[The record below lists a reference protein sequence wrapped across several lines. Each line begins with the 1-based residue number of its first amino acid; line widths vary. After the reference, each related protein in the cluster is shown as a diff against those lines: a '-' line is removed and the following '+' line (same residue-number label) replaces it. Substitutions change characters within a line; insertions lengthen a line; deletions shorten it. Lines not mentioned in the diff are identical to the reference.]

1 MIDKNKIV
9 VVQNRG
15 QGRVGYSI
23 PDLGNLQRDFQPNET
38 KEITYEELFKL
49 SQVPGGMYIIENY
62 LIIKD
67 EEVINSLLG
76 EVEPEYNYTDADVKE
91 IMLNGTLDEF
101 EDCLNF
107 APTGVI
113 ELIKTLAVSLPLNDI
128 NKRELILKKTG
139 FSVTNAIKNI
149 EEEEVEDNKPKR
161 KAAVPN
167 RKTAAPS
174 TPVRKAVKPE

>member
-15 QGRVGYSI
+15 QGRVGYNI

-76 EVEPEYNYTDADVKE
+76 EVEPEYNYTDEDVKK
-91 IMLNGTLDEF
+91 IMIEGTLDEF

-149 EEEEVEDNKPKR
+149 EEEEVEDIKPKR
-161 KAAVPN
+161 KAAIPN
-167 RKTAAPS
+167 RKTVVS
-174 TPVRKAVKPE
+174 DTPVRKAVKPE

>member
-167 RKTAAPS
+167 RKTTAPG

>member
-15 QGRVGYSI
+15 QGRVGYNI

-67 EEVINSLLG
+67 DEVINSLLG

-167 RKTAAPS
+167 RKTPAPT

>member
-15 QGRVGYSI
+15 QGRVGYNI

-76 EVEPEYNYTDADVKE
+76 EVEPEYNYTDEDVKK
-91 IMLNGTLDEF
+91 IMIEGTLDEF

-149 EEEEVEDNKPKR
+149 EEEEVEDTKPKR
-161 KAAVPN
+161 KAAIPN
-167 RKTAAPS
+167 RKTVVS
-174 TPVRKAVKPE
+174 NTPTRKAVKPE